1 MHELSSAAPIL
12 QVKNLKK
19 YFHTPRGELHAVD
32 DVSFEIQ
39 PGKTLG
45 VVGESGCGKTTTGRA
60 ILRLIEPTS
69 GSILFDGLNITT
81 MDKRRL
87 RMIREKMQII
97 FQDPYSSLDP
107 RMTVSGIIA
116 EPLIIHRRVS
126 GKKEL
131 ERRVQKLME
140 MVELEDRLYSAY
152 PHELDGG
159 RRQRI
164 GIARALA
171 LEPKF
176 IVCDE
181 PVSSLDVSVQAQ
193 ILNLMQDLQDQLN
206 LTYMFVTHDMAVV
219 KHISN
224 EIAVMYLGQIIEKA
238 PAKEL
243 FKHQYHPYSRALI
256 SAIPKIE
263 SAGSDTV
270 TILRG
275 EIGSPIEPKPGC
287 RFAPRCEYCIEKC
300 LSENPPPKAVG
311 PERFAACWR
320 AEEI

>member
-1 MHELSSAAPIL
+1 MHELSSAEPIL

-39 PGKTLG
+39 TGKTLG

-181 PVSSLDVSVQAQ
+181 PVSSIDVSVQAQ

>member
-1 MHELSSAAPIL
+1 MHELSGAEPIL

-39 PGKTLG
+39 EGRTLG

-69 GSILFDGLNITT
+69 GSILFDGMDITS

-126 GKKEL
+126 SKKEL
-131 ERRVQKLME
+131 ARRVQKLME
-140 MVELEDRLYSAY
+140 MAELEDRLYSAY

-193 ILNLMQDLQDQLN
+193 ILNLMQDLQDQLG

-219 KHISN
+219 KHISD
-224 EIAVMYLGQIIEKA
+224 EIAVMYLGQIIEKS

-243 FKHQYHPYSRALI
+243 FRHQYHPYSRALI

-263 SAGSDTV
+263 AAGTDTA
-270 TILRG
+270 TILKG

-287 RFAPRCEYCIEKC
+287 RFAPRCDYCIEKC
-300 LSENPPPKAVG
+300 LSENPPLKAVG
-311 PERFAACWR
+311 PERYAACWR

>member
-1 MHELSSAAPIL
+1 MHELSSATPIL

-39 PGKTLG
+39 TGKTLG

>member
-1 MHELSSAAPIL
+1 ML

-19 YFHTPRGELHAVD
+19 YFHTPRGSLHAVD
-32 DVSFEIQ
+32 DVSFDIME
-39 PGKTLG
+39 GGTLG

-60 ILRLIEPTS
+60 ILRLIEPTG
-69 GSILFDGLNITT
+69 GSVVFDGNDILKL
-81 MDKRRL
+81 DKNRL
-87 RMIREKMQII
+87 RVMREKMQII

-107 RMTVSGIIA
+107 RMSVASIIG
-116 EPLIIHRRVS
+116 EPLIIHRRVA

-131 ERRVQKLME
+131 LKRVHTLME

-176 IVCDE
+176 IVADE

-193 ILNLMQDLQDQLN
+193 ILNLMQDLQDRLG

-219 KHISN
+219 KHISD
-224 EIAVMYLGQIIEKA
+224 EIAVMYLGQIIERS
-238 PAKEL
+238 PAKAL
-243 FKHQYHPYSRALI
+243 FVRQYHPYSHALI
-256 SAIPKIE
+256 SAIPNIE
-263 SAGSDTV
+263 SRAADTG

-287 RFAPRCEYCIEKC
+287 RFAPRCEYCVEQC
-300 LSENPPPKAVG
+300 LIENPPLETVAPGRQV
-311 PERFAACWR
+311 ACWR
-320 AEEI
+320 AKELQLGSGSAQR

>member
-1 MHELSSAAPIL
+1 MHELSSATPIL

-39 PGKTLG
+39 TGKTLG

-193 ILNLMQDLQDQLN
+193 ILNLMQDLQDRLN

-224 EIAVMYLGQIIEKA
+224 EIVVMYLGQIIEKA

>member
-1 MHELSSAAPIL
+1 MHNQESDTAIL
-12 QVKNLKK
+12 QVRNLKK
-19 YFHTPRGELHAVD
+19 YFQTPKGNLHAVD
-32 DVSFEIQ
+32 DISFDIQ
-39 PGKTLG
+39 KGKTLG
-45 VVGESGCGKTTTGRA
+45 VVGESGCGKTTTGRS

-69 GSILFDGLNITT
+69 GSIIFDNI
-81 MDKRRL
+81 DIVSLSKNKL
-87 RMIREKMQII
+87 RAMREKMQII

-107 RMTVSGIIA
+107 RMTVADTIA
-116 EPLIIHRRVS
+116 EPIIIHRHFS
-126 GKKEL
+126 NKKEL
-131 ERRVQKLME
+131 RKRVQELME
-140 MVELEDRLYSAY
+140 MVELEDRLYSSY

-193 ILNLMQDLQDQLN
+193 ILNLMQDLQNHLG

-219 KHISN
+219 KHISE
-224 EIAVMYLGQIIEKA
+224 EIAVMYLGQIIEKS
-238 PAKEL
+238 PTKEL
-243 FKHQYHPYSRALI
+243 FRHQYHPYSRALI
-256 SAIPKIE
+256 AAIPRIE
-263 SAGSDTV
+263 SSFDNTS

-275 EIGSPIEPKPGC
+275 EIGSPVNPNPGC

-300 LSENPPPKAVG
+300 LNENPPLKALSPKRYAS
-311 PERFAACWR
+311 CWR